1 MVNLGNVLQ
10 VKNLLPVASVTSDGN
25 GSGVD
30 IQSLEG
36 QIAIVLDCSAPVAGS
51 SPTMDVKIQDS
62 SDNSTFA
69 DVSGAAFTQVTSS
82 ASVQKMV
89 LNSDSLARYIRVV
102 KDIGGTSSPEYLMS
116 VKAYGIEKVL
126 A

>member
-1 MVNLGNVLQ
+1 MINLGNVLQ

-51 SPTMDVKIQDS
+51 SPTMDVKFKIHL
-62 SDNSTFA
+62 TI
-69 DVSGAAFTQVTSS
+69 
-82 ASVQKMV
+82 V
-89 LNSDSLARYIRVV
+89 LLQMFLEQLLL
-102 KDIGGTSSPEYLMS
+102 K
-116 VKAYGIEKVL
+116 
-126 A
+126 